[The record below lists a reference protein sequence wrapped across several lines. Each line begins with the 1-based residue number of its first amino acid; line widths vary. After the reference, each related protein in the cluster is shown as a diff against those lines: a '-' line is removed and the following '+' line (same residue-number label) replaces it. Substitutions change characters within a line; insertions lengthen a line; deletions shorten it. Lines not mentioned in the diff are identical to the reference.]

1 MKIITCKQCNCELK
15 GGFYNTPNGAFCSAC
30 WSKKSKEV
38 KDKALAD
45 TLKGLSMLGKIISE

>member
-1 MKIITCKQCNCELK
+1 MKIITCKQCKCELK

-30 WSKKSKEV
+30 WSKKSKKV